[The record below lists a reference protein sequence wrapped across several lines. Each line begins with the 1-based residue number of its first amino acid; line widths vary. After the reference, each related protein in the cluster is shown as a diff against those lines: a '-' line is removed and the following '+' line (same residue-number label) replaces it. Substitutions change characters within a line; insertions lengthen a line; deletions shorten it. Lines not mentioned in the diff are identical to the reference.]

1 MMTKRTERLEV
12 RLTPQEQSKIE
23 RNAERCGI
31 SISEYVRQRCL
42 GYAPSA
48 VSPDAV
54 QAVREPLFE
63 LLNRPDLPPGCEAQ
77 IESVLDDLREVYL
90 LPRRDL

>member
-31 SISEYVRQRCL
+31 STSEYVRQRCL
-42 GYAPSA
+42 GFAPSA

-54 QAVREPLFE
+54 QAAREPLFE
-63 LLNRPDLPPGCEAQ
+63 LLNRQDLPPGCEAQ